1 MVRIIYRDATGE
13 RLKVGDTVR
22 VLAVPNLSGM
32 SSACLAE
39 SLPVFQHLVGKYK
52 RVLSWYFLAFRSDAI
67 RGRRVN
73 SSVGRLTLI
82 CRKIGNLGG
91 IFMSVTT
98 YQGTVE
104 NGQVRLAGNIRLP
117 ENAKVY
123 VIVPDVESNVS
134 GNKFDL
140 AEMISRMPPDYQASE
155 ESFGE
160 PVGKEE
166 W

>member
-1 MVRIIYRDATGE
+1 
-13 RLKVGDTVR
+13 
-22 VLAVPNLSGM
+22 
-32 SSACLAE
+32 
-39 SLPVFQHLVGKYK
+39 
-52 RVLSWYFLAFRSDAI
+52 
-67 RGRRVN
+67 
-73 SSVGRLTLI
+73 
-82 CRKIGNLGG
+82 
-91 IFMSVTT
+91 MSVTT

-123 VIVPDVESNVS
+123 VIVPDVESNAS
-134 GNKFDL
+134 GKKFDL

>member
-1 MVRIIYRDATGE
+1 
-13 RLKVGDTVR
+13 
-22 VLAVPNLSGM
+22 
-32 SSACLAE
+32 
-39 SLPVFQHLVGKYK
+39 
-52 RVLSWYFLAFRSDAI
+52 
-67 RGRRVN
+67 
-73 SSVGRLTLI
+73 
-82 CRKIGNLGG
+82 
-91 IFMSVTT
+91 MSVTT

-104 NGQVRLAGNIRLP
+104 NGQVRLAGDIRLP

-134 GNKFDL
+134 NKKFDL
-140 AEMISRMPPDYQASE
+140 AEMVSRMPPDYQVSE